1 MNGERK
7 IRITTLVR
15 NNEKKEKQKN
25 RLQLIHNSHWECQTE
40 NTFTNSGFGL
50 DAMVKMVADKFLFIR
65 NGSLAYGSVI

>member
-1 MNGERK
+1 M
-7 IRITTLVR
+7 
-15 NNEKKEKQKN
+15 KKKKSKKN